1 MSVGIIDFWYIE
13 LIYCL
18 IIFYVIVGMLWYYI
32 LNLFAYYTLN
42 TLLSLFYYCDYYFIF
57 TIFTIFTTYII
68 VVIFII
74 NIITITM
81 HIFIADLCYR
91 QR

>member
-1 MSVGIIDFWYIE
+1 MSVSIIDFWYIE

-18 IIFYVIVGMLWYYI
+18 IIFYVIIGMLWHYI

-42 TLLSLFYYCDYYFIF
+42 TLLSLFYYCYYYF
-57 TIFTIFTTYII
+57 IFTIFTTYII

-74 NIITITM
+74 NIITIIM